1 MRGAMEQIGGML
13 NEVYEEMEGSE
24 LSLDYSKRHNIN
36 AAAIL
41 TVADD
46 ETAGSMAEYLAP
58 RIAGKTVI
66 EIGGGIGLLALHMG
80 SYAKRVYCIE
90 ANPMWSWTFAQVLL
104 EKKPKNVSFLF
115 GAADEFLGTIKG
127 DVAIYL
133 THSDVKGIG
142 LVAAQFAPVV
152 IDVYSEMI
160 RESPEAFDPLASFL
174 RQFA

>member
-1 MRGAMEQIGGML
+1 
-13 NEVYEEMEGSE
+13 
-24 LSLDYSKRHNIN
+24 
-36 AAAIL
+36 
-41 TVADD
+41 
-46 ETAGSMAEYLAP
+46 
-58 RIAGKTVI
+58 
-66 EIGGGIGLLALHMG
+66 
-80 SYAKRVYCIE
+80 
-90 ANPMWSWTFAQVLL
+90 MWSWTFAQVLL